1 MSQVRF
7 RELHTPACVIARQKR
22 LFWGIFQL
30 LMGIMETGDPKM
42 PVLTAVVY
50 EFCRF
55 LRPSLLSHRVWWQVK
70 LGTSSLFV
78 SVLTLLTYSIVF
90 PTNKEYFT
98 SKSQLVMHGSN
109 FLTWRYQS
117 GKKKKKTGLYLQP
130 LFVFK
135 CFKCCHL
142 FLVIFLPK
150 GVEMLDKYIYI
161 NYW

>member
-117 GKKKKKTGLYLQP
+117 GKKKKKKQVYNYNHYLFSNVAICFSSFFYP
-130 LFVFK
+130 KVSK
-135 CFKCCHL
+135 C
-142 FLVIFLPK
+142 
-150 GVEMLDKYIYI
+150 
-161 NYW
+161 